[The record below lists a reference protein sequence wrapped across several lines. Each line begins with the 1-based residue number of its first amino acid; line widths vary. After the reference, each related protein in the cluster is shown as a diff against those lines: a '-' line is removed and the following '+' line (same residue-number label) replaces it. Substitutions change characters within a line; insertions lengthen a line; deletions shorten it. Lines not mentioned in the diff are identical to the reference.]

1 MKIAL
6 DDELALLEYVDNGY
20 VWSCVNM
27 YICYEDDPQD
37 HWSLYDGNDN
47 DDDDEVSYV
56 WSRIYM

>member
-1 MKIAL
+1 MMKIAL
-6 DDELALLEYVDNGY
+6 EDELALLEYVDNGY

-27 YICYEDDPQD
+27 YMSWG
-37 HWSLYDGNDN
+37 WSLYDGNDN